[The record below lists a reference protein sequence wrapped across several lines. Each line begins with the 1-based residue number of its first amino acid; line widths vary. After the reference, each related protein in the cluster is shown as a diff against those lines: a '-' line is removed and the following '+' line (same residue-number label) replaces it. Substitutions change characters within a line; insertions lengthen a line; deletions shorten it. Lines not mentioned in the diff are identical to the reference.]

1 MELFTYQNS
10 RPVWVSFENP
20 TGGRGLGGQENFGAK
35 GRPFEY
41 FAAGE
46 EKVLCDVQ
54 GPGVVRRIWFTM
66 EDRSPEALKN
76 TWLRAWWDGEEEPSV
91 NVPVGDFFCMGAGRM
106 VPFENG
112 LFASPEGRSFVCA
125 IPMPFQKSAKM
136 TLFNGTGR
144 DNPHLF
150 YDVDL
155 TMEDLPEDA
164 MRFHAAFTCSCD
176 LPLGK
181 DVPVLPQVQGQGRF
195 LGMNVAIQINPAYGE
210 SWWGEGEVKVYLD
223 GEEAPS
229 LVGTGTEDY
238 IGTAW
243 GQGEFVSRSQGCLHH
258 REGGVSFYRF
268 HLDDPVFF
276 NRGCQVDIQDIGGCS
291 IGEAKRLAEAG
302 AELIPVGADTGGH
315 MTHLYRR
322 DWDWSQLLEE
332 AFITFYRRDAFDC
345 VAYFYLRR

>member
-1 MELFTYQNS
+1 
-10 RPVWVSFENP
+10 
-20 TGGRGLGGQENFGAK
+20 
-35 GRPFEY
+35 
-41 FAAGE
+41 
-46 EKVLCDVQ
+46 
-54 GPGVVRRIWFTM
+54 
-66 EDRSPEALKN
+66 
-76 TWLRAWWDGEEEPSV
+76 
-91 NVPVGDFFCMGAGRM
+91 MGAGRM

-155 TMEDLPEDA
+155 TMEDLPGDA
-164 MRFHAAFTCSCD
+164 MRFHAAFTCSRS
-176 LPLGK
+176 LPLGR

-243 GQGEFVSRSQGCLHH
+243 GQGEFVFRSQGCLHH

-322 DWDWSQLLEE
+322 DWDWSQPETWVSWQITSAPFRNNSL
-332 AFITFYRRDAFDC
+332 ITFETAFSFPGIGFELKIIVSFGFIVIFLCMPDAMRDNAAIDSPWLPVVIKTVC
-345 VAYFYLRR
+345 SSG